1 MGLVM
6 PEPSGGI
13 PAVSP
18 TAQPPQAQI
27 PPTVSPVPPIPANAG
42 AVPFTTTAPTQAFA
56 SPKTLTPAQHPASIK
71 SPANGASFFASPL
84 GGALIGAG
92 IGGLGGGLMGMQSEN
107 VGLGVLL
114 GGSLGGLAG
123 YVAGPQLYN
132 AYQKWQVKKDI
143 EENIARASQE
153 EARMKE
159 QALKEQRERMDA
171 MMRAWNQSVAQTTPA
186 ASKVNPQLRYPTNWP
201 IEDIEQRFPKTPPKP
216 KTPPP
221 PELSPEEIARQEY
234 FKKQQEKWDQAVQ
247 GLRTA
252 HNQLKDFLEKQTDRV
267 WTDEEVEQ
275 YSRAHRR
282 V

>member
-1 MGLVM
+1 MGFQ
-6 PEPSGGI
+6 PAKPPSGI
-13 PAVSP
+13 PAV
-18 TAQPPQAQI
+18 
-27 PPTVSPVPPIPANAG
+27 PPTVESLRAQFRSAAIPPPINLASIPAPPP
-42 AVPFTTTAPTQAFA
+42 VV
-56 SPKTLTPAQHPASIK
+56 TPAQHPANIK
-71 SPANGASFFASPL
+71 SPAGGASFFASPL

-186 ASKVNPQLRYPTNWP
+186 ASKVNPQLRYPTSWP
-201 IEDIEQRFPKTPPKP
+201 IEDIERRFPKTPPKLQ
-216 KTPPP
+216 TPPP
-221 PELSPEEIARQEY
+221 PELSPEEIARQEEARREL
-234 FKKQQEKWDQAVQ
+234 EKWQRAAQRVQ
-247 GLRTA
+247 VARD
-252 HNQLKDFLEKQTDRV
+252 QLKRHLEQQTDRP
-267 WTDEEVEQ
+267 WTDEQVEQ